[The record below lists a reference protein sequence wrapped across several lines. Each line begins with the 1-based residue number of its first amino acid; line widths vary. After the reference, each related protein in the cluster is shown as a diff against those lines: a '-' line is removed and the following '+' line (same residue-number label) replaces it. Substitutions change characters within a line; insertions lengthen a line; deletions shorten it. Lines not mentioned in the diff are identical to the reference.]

1 MENVIKA
8 VGYEPESDES
18 VTMSLLRQEI
28 LHLACTLGHDVCNQ
42 DSKDKFIAMKNE
54 NIWYIYYINS
64 IQFNILAKKNHFL
77 LFVKEVFFC
86 ILFKLADLT
95 EVFAYDLLGY
105 IKILYKKHFRVFRN
119 SLIFRNKYSYSSA

>member
-64 IQFNILAKKNHFL
+64 IQFNILAKK
-77 LFVKEVFFC
+77 KSFFIIC
-86 ILFKLADLT
+86 
-95 EVFAYDLLGY
+95 
-105 IKILYKKHFRVFRN
+105 
-119 SLIFRNKYSYSSA
+119 